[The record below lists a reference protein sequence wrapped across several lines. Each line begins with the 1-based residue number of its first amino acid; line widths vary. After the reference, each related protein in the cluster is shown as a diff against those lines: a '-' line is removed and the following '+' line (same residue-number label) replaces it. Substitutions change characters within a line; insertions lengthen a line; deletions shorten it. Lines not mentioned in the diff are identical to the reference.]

1 MQIDKVEYG
10 EADGYPALLLTIDG
24 REALITIDLKR
35 TILEKYNA
43 VFLGGNW
50 EGVTAVAIP
59 ADPANSQAAMTLD
72 GFTDDPAIV
81 AEVRKWLA
89 WVEGAQ

>member
-35 TILEKYNA
+35 TILEQYNA

>member
-1 MQIDKVEYG
+1 MQIGKVEYG

-24 REALITIDLKR
+24 REAVISIDLKR

-43 VFLGGNW
+43 VFLGWNW

-59 ADPANSQAAMTLD
+59 ADPANGQAAMTLD
-72 GFTDDPAIV
+72 GFTDNPAIV
-81 AEVRKWLA
+81 AEVRKWLE
-89 WVEGAQ
+89 WVEGVQ